1 MVVSTNASGS
11 SLDTVYSM
19 IGANSVGPIT
29 WDDATWILTSSFI
42 IFTMQ
47 SGFGLLE
54 AGCISSKNE
63 VNIMVKNLVDVV
75 FGGLSYWMFGFGL
88 SFGTSDYSNPFCGI
102 GYFFVDTTDDQ
113 MGIVFATFVF
123 QMSFATTATTI
134 VSGAMAERTKLTAYV
149 IFSFFNTLIY
159 CIPSHWEW
167 ASNGF
172 LRTLGV
178 VDVAGAGAVHLV
190 GGVSALVATLIL
202 KPRLGRYD
210 KGSKPPPL
218 GNPVSALIGMF
229 MLWWGWLAFNCGSTF
244 GISGGKWKLA
254 AKSAVV
260 TLNGSIG
267 GGAIGILI
275 SVIRFRGKYDVSC
288 IVNSVLGALV
298 SITGGCAVVR
308 PWEAIVIGALGG
320 GLAILSIFVLDK
332 LKIDDPVG
340 ASSVHGTCGAWGLIA
355 VGLFAK
361 HDTLENTTMGRSGVF
376 HNGGFYLLG
385 IQLLAVVVISV
396 WSAILSLMILLVLRF
411 TVGLRLSVEEEI
423 MGADYSEHM
432 IGHDTMVT
440 QMLQDYVQETRG
452 AHLERALSVISG
464 RGVECGPHNVED
476 FGKEETNGKKKRTE
490 QNKCVTVRRG
500 SCISRL
506 SYQISR
512 NLLLKHD
519 KVAPVHNNG
528 GEIPGQ
534 TDVL

>member
-1 MVVSTNASGS
+1 
-11 SLDTVYSM
+11 M
-19 IGANSVGPIT
+19 IGASSVGPIT

-63 VNIMVKNLVDVV
+63 VNIMVKNAVDVV
-75 FGGLSYWMFGFGL
+75 FGGLSYWMIGFGL
-88 SFGTSDYSNPFCGI
+88 SFGDDEYSNPFCGI
-102 GYFFVDTTDDQ
+102 GYFFVDTTDEH
-113 MGIVFATFVF
+113 MGILYSTFVF

-134 VSGAMAERTKLTAYV
+134 VSGAMAERTKMTAYI

-167 ASNGF
+167 AANGF

-190 GGVSALVATLIL
+190 GGISALVATIIL
-202 KPRLGRYD
+202 RPRIGRYD
-210 KGSKPPPL
+210 NGIKPPPL

-275 SVIRFRGKYDVSC
+275 SYIRFKGKYDISC
-288 IVNSVLGALV
+288 IVNSVLGSLV
-298 SITGGCAVVR
+298 SITGACAVIR
-308 PWEAIVIGALGG
+308 PWEALVVGALGG
-320 GLAILSIFVLDK
+320 ALSLMSIHVLDK

-340 ASSVHGTCGAWGLIA
+340 ASSVHGTCGIWGLLA
-355 VGLFAK
+355 VGLFARY
-361 HDTLENTTMGRSGVF
+361 DPLENTTMGRSGVF
-376 HNGGFYLLG
+376 HGGGFYLLG
-385 IQLLAVVVISV
+385 VQLLAVVVISV
-396 WSAILSLMILLVLRF
+396 WSAVLSLVVLMILKF
-411 TVGLRLSVEEEI
+411 TVGLRLSVDQEL

-432 IGHDTMVT
+432 IGHETLVEHMI
-440 QMLQDYVQETRG
+440 QDYIQDSHETR
-452 AHLERALSVISG
+452 ETPLSSVSG
-464 RGVECGPHNVED
+464 KVNSCADELQLCEKDGNIEN
-476 FGKEETNGKKKRTE
+476 KKRKE
-490 QNKCVTVRRG
+490 QNKCVTFRRG

-512 NLLLKHD
+512 SVLTKQE
-519 KVAPVHNNG
+519 KVAPVNNNSNG
-528 GEIPGQ
+528 IPGQ
-534 TDVL
+534 IEGHV

>member
-1 MVVSTNASGS
+1 MVTSANNSNSVPQ
-11 SLDTVYSM
+11 TVYSM
-19 IGANSVGPIT
+19 IGSNSVGPIT

-54 AGCISSKNE
+54 AGYISSKNE
-63 VNIMVKNLVDVV
+63 VNIMVKNVVDVV

-88 SFGTSDYSNPFCGI
+88 SFGDGEYSNPFCGI
-102 GYFFVDTTDDQ
+102 GYFFVDAPEEM
-113 MGIVFATFVF
+113 MGILFSTFVF

-134 VSGAMAERTKLTAYV
+134 VSGAMAERTKLSAYI

-172 LRTLGV
+172 LRTLGM

-210 KGSKPPPL
+210 NGIKPPPL

-267 GGAIGILI
+267 GGAMGILI
-275 SVIRFRGKYDVSC
+275 SCIRFKGKYDISY
-288 IVNSVLGALV
+288 IVNSVLGSLV
-298 SITGGCAVVR
+298 SITGACAVIH
-308 PWEAIVIGALGG
+308 PWEALIVGAIGGA
-320 GLAILSIFVLDK
+320 LAILSCHILDR
-332 LKIDDPVG
+332 LRIDDPVG
-340 ASSVHGTCGAWGLIA
+340 ASSVHGACGVWGLLA
-355 VGLFAK
+355 VGLFASN
-361 HDTLENTTMGRSGVF
+361 DSLENTTMGRSGVF
-376 HNGGFYLLG
+376 HGGGFYLLG
-385 IQLLAVVVISV
+385 IQLLAVVVITV
-396 WSAILSLMILLVLRF
+396 WSSVLSLVILLILKF
-411 TVGLRLSVEEEI
+411 TVGLRMSVENEL

-432 IGHDTMVT
+432 IGHDTVVT
-440 QMLQDYVQETRG
+440 QMLKDYVNESRETRR
-452 AHLERALSVISG
+452 ETPLSVISG
-464 RGVECGPHNVED
+464 KAGED
-476 FGKEETNGKKKRTE
+476 NTKNNEKNNIKE
-490 QNKCVTVRRG
+490 QNSRVTIRRG

-512 NLLLKHD
+512 NLLLKHE
-519 KVAPVHNNG
+519 KVTPINNNEG
-528 GEIPGQ
+528 GIPGQ
-534 TDVL
+534 TDEIN